1 MCRGSAPERAR
12 EARTLDMMMAS
23 SVPAWDEATLGVG
36 DCSWRFKHVLLS
48 SRSAKM
54 RSKVLPRWLVGAI
67 PR

>member
-36 DCSWRFKHVLLS
+36 DCSWRFKHVLLEQS
-48 SRSAKM
+48 FC
-54 RSKVLPRWLVGAI
+54 
-67 PR
+67 